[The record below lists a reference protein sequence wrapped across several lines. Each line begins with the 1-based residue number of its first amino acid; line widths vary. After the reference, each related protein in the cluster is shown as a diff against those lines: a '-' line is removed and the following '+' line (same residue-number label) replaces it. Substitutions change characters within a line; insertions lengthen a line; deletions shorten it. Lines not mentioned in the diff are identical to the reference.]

1 MKVALLQLNP
11 VVGDVSGNIIKI
23 VEAVKKAAK
32 DGAQLCVTPE
42 LSVCGYPPRDLLLRQ
57 DFIDGCQS
65 SLKALA
71 VELKDMPPTL
81 VGVPINNLSSVG
93 KPVFN
98 AAALVANGT
107 YSIVAHKT
115 LLPTYDVFDE
125 NRYFEQGKLRGLVT
139 INGCKV
145 GVTICEDIWNDKAY
159 WKDRRQY
166 AQNPLAAL
174 VEDGAELIIN
184 LSASPF
190 TLGKQ
195 FVREQMLSSMV
206 HYYELPFLYA
216 NQIGGNDDLIFAG
229 KSLAYAAD
237 GTLIGKGK
245 SFEEDVLVVDLETK
259 AGRVEQEDASDE
271 AQAWNALVLGTRDYV
286 RKCGFTK
293 VVLGLSGGVDSALT
307 AAVAVEALGSDNV
320 IGVLMPSPYSSQG
333 SVDDSLD
340 LADRLGIHTETIEI
354 EPMLTAFLSSLHP
367 VFNGE
372 GTDVTEENLQA
383 RIRGNLLMAM
393 SNKFGALLLTT
404 GNKSE
409 LAVGYCTIYGDM
421 AGGLAVISDVP
432 KTLVW
437 NVCRWANEH
446 CGNKIPMEIIEKAP
460 SAELR
465 PGQKD
470 TDSLPEYEEL
480 DAILRK
486 YIDERLSKEAI
497 ISQGHAPEDVE
508 QILKLV
514 KISEFKRRQAAPGL
528 RITDRAFGTGW
539 RMPVASSVRLP

>member
-11 VVGDVSGNIIKI
+11 VVGDVSGNVAKI
-23 VEAVKKAAK
+23 VEAVKKV
-32 DGAQLCVTPE
+32 AQDDADLCVTPE

-57 DFIDGCQS
+57 DFIDGCQR
-65 SLKALA
+65 SLKTLA
-71 VELKDMPPTL
+71 IELKDCPPTL
-81 VGVPINNLSSVG
+81 VGVPVHNPDSVG

-98 AAALVANGT
+98 AAALVANGA

-125 NRYFEQGKLRGLVT
+125 NRYFEEGKLRGLIT
-139 INGCKV
+139 LNGHKI
-145 GVTICEDIWNDKAY
+145 GVTICEDIWNDKSY
-159 WKDRRQY
+159 WKHRRQY
-166 AQNPLAAL
+166 TQDPLGSL
-174 VEDGAELIIN
+174 TEDGAELIVN

-195 FVREQMLSSMV
+195 FVREEMLASMAR
-206 HYYELPFLYA
+206 HYDVPFVYV
-216 NQIGGNDDLIFAG
+216 NQVGGNDDLIFAG
-229 KSLAYAAD
+229 KSLAVSNE
-237 GTLIGKGK
+237 GVLIAKAK
-245 SFEEDVLVVDLETK
+245 SFEEDVLLVDMTAKSGRIETD
-259 AGRVEQEDASDE
+259 DASDE

-286 RKCGFTK
+286 QKCGFKK

-307 AAVAVEALGSDNV
+307 AAVAAEALGSENV

-333 SVDDSLD
+333 SIDHSVD
-340 LADRLGIHTETIEI
+340 LAKRLGIYTETIKI
-354 EPMLTAFLSSLHP
+354 EPMLSAFLDSLDP
-367 VFNGE
+367 VFDGAD
-372 GTDVTEENLQA
+372 TDVTEENLQA
-383 RIRGNLLMAM
+383 RIRGNLLMAI

-409 LAVGYCTIYGDM
+409 LSVGYCTIYGDM
-421 AGGLAVISDVP
+421 AGGLAVIADVP

-437 NVCRWANEH
+437 RVCRWANEH
-446 CGNKIPMEIIEKAP
+446 YGNKIPVEIIEKAP

-465 PGQKD
+465 PDQKD
-470 TDSLPEYEEL
+470 SDSLPEYEEL

-486 YIDERLSKEAI
+486 YIDERLSKDAI
-497 ISQGHAPEDVE
+497 ISQGHAREDVE
-508 QILKLV
+508 RVVWLV

-539 RMPVASSVRLP
+539 RMPVASRIDLP

>member
-11 VVGDVSGNIIKI
+11 VVGDVSGNINKI
-23 VEAVKKAAK
+23 AEAVKKAAK

-57 DFIDGCQS
+57 DFIDGCQD
-65 SLKALA
+65 SLSALA

-81 VGVPINNLSSVG
+81 VGVPIHNPDSVG

-98 AAALVANGT
+98 AAALLANGT

-139 INGCKV
+139 INGRKV
-145 GVTICEDIWNDKAY
+145 GVTICEDIWNDKSY
-159 WKDRRQY
+159 WKNRRQY
-166 AQNPLAAL
+166 TQDPLGAL

-206 HYYELPFLYA
+206 FHYEIPFLYV

-229 KSLAYAAD
+229 KSLAYASD
-237 GTLIGKGK
+237 GTLIGKGN
-245 SFEEDVLVVDLETK
+245 SFEEDIVLVDLEAK
-259 AGRVEQEDASDE
+259 SGRVAHEDARDE
-271 AQAWNALVLGTRDYV
+271 AQAWQALVLGTRDYV
-286 RKCGFTK
+286 HKCGFKK

-307 AAVAVEALGSDNV
+307 AAVAAEALGSENV

-333 SVDDSLD
+333 SIDDSLD
-340 LADRLGIHTETIEI
+340 LAKRLGIHTETIEI
-354 EPMLTAFLSSLHP
+354 EPMLTAFLGSLHP
-367 VFNGE
+367 VFDGAD
-372 GTDVTEENLQA
+372 TDVTEENLQA

-421 AGGLAVISDVP
+421 AGGLAVIADVP

-437 NVCRWANEH
+437 KVCRWANEN
-446 CGNKIPMEIIEKAP
+446 CGEKIPVEIIDKAP

-465 PGQKD
+465 PDQKD
-470 TDSLPEYEEL
+470 SDSLPEYEEL

-486 YIDERLSKEAI
+486 YIDERLGKEAI
-497 ISQGHAPEDVE
+497 ISQGHAREDVE
-508 QILKLV
+508 RVLWLV

-539 RMPVASSVRLP
+539 RMPVASRVNLP